1 MSPILGQNSNNN
13 FNNNVNLFALILARM
28 ESLLMDFGR
37 NYIYVIL
44 CIRNLKTTW
53 QREQDLK
60 TKNIQFESNNSCT
73 VFEKLLIFLY

>member
-37 NYIYVIL
+37 NDIYVIL

-60 TKNIQFESNNSCT
+60 TKNI
-73 VFEKLLIFLY
+73 